1 MSENQDELKVQI
13 KAWLKQQNISRNDFA
28 AECFVSPNTV
38 RNWLAKVAIP
48 KDKEALIRLMMEKT
62 EREKK
67 LKEAARANW
76 KPFVVMLSS
85 EDYKLIEEAARR
97 DNMTVEEW
105 AEATLIKDAQKRM
118 KNYYD
123 DSSLP
128 EDVSLGGGSTGGIR
142 SSQTFRPFIISAL
155 FCPPQAAAIN
165 PGGHG
170 IPLMSRLP
178 AGFRQ
183 RAVPRRA
190 SPGAGNTD
198 LLCCAPNQLFSCL
211 PFSKS
216 SISVDC
222 ESIILST
229 AFSRLLF
236 PAFGPR
242 ESGSAVCSRRLRQD
256 GASGQLGA
264 GPGKE
269 PCSGRIHALYIRIPR
284 PPWKNAAGTAVPEK
298 YPHHHGIGS
307 GTGKN

>member
-67 LKEAARANW
+67 LR

-128 EDVSLGGGSTGGIR
+128 EDVSL
-142 SSQTFRPFIISAL
+142 
-155 FCPPQAAAIN
+155 AAEVPEEYGA
-165 PGGHG
+165 
-170 IPLMSRLP
+170 
-178 AGFRQ
+178 
-183 RAVPRRA
+183 PRRSGPSS
-190 SPGAGNTD
+190 SP
-198 LLCCAPNQLFSCL
+198 P
-211 PFSKS
+211 S
-216 SISVDC
+216 S
-222 ESIILST
+222 
-229 AFSRLLF
+229 ARRK
-236 PAFGPR
+236 PR
-242 ESGSAVCSRRLRQD
+242 Q
-256 GASGQLGA
+256 
-264 GPGKE
+264 
-269 PCSGRIHALYIRIPR
+269 
-284 PPWKNAAGTAVPEK
+284 
-298 YPHHHGIGS
+298 
-307 GTGKN
+307 

>member
-85 EDYKLIEEAARR
+85 EDYKL
-97 DNMTVEEW
+97 TVEEW

-128 EDVSLGGGSTGGIR
+128 EDVSL
-142 SSQTFRPFIISAL
+142 
-155 FCPPQAAAIN
+155 AAEVPEEYGA
-165 PGGHG
+165 
-170 IPLMSRLP
+170 
-178 AGFRQ
+178 
-183 RAVPRRA
+183 PRRSGPSS
-190 SPGAGNTD
+190 SP
-198 LLCCAPNQLFSCL
+198 P
-211 PFSKS
+211 S
-216 SISVDC
+216 S
-222 ESIILST
+222 
-229 AFSRLLF
+229 ARRK
-236 PAFGPR
+236 PR
-242 ESGSAVCSRRLRQD
+242 Q
-256 GASGQLGA
+256 
-264 GPGKE
+264 
-269 PCSGRIHALYIRIPR
+269 
-284 PPWKNAAGTAVPEK
+284 
-298 YPHHHGIGS
+298 
-307 GTGKN
+307 

>member
-128 EDVSLGGGSTGGIR
+128 EDVSLAAEVPEEYGALHHL
-142 SSQTFRPFIISAL
+142 RPF
-155 FCPPQAAAIN
+155 PPAASRGNKSWRAWH
-165 PGGHG
+165 PADV
-170 IPLMSRLP
+170 PPACRLP
-178 AGFRQ
+178 PACCSAEGF
-183 RAVPRRA
+183 PRRREHR
-190 SPGAGNTD
+190 SP
-198 LLCCAPNQLFSCL
+198 LLCAESTFLL
-211 PFSKS
+211 L
-216 SISVDC
+216 SV
-222 ESIILST
+222 LQK
-229 AFSRLLF
+229 FYFR
-236 PAFGPR
+236 
-242 ESGSAVCSRRLRQD
+242 
-256 GASGQLGA
+256 
-264 GPGKE
+264 
-269 PCSGRIHALYIRIPR
+269 
-284 PPWKNAAGTAVPEK
+284 
-298 YPHHHGIGS
+298 
-307 GTGKN
+307 

>member
-76 KPFVVMLSS
+76 KPFVVMNWKPFVVMLSS

-123 DSSLP
+123 ESSLP
-128 EDVSLGGGSTGGIR
+128 EDVSL
-142 SSQTFRPFIISAL
+142 
-155 FCPPQAAAIN
+155 AAEVPEEYGA
-165 PGGHG
+165 
-170 IPLMSRLP
+170 
-178 AGFRQ
+178 
-183 RAVPRRA
+183 PRRSGPSS
-190 SPGAGNTD
+190 SP
-198 LLCCAPNQLFSCL
+198 
-211 PFSKS
+211 PFSTRRK
-216 SISVDC
+216 
-222 ESIILST
+222 
-229 AFSRLLF
+229 
-236 PAFGPR
+236 PR
-242 ESGSAVCSRRLRQD
+242 Q
-256 GASGQLGA
+256 
-264 GPGKE
+264 
-269 PCSGRIHALYIRIPR
+269 
-284 PPWKNAAGTAVPEK
+284 
-298 YPHHHGIGS
+298 
-307 GTGKN
+307 

>member
-28 AECFVSPNTV
+28 AECYVSPNTV

-123 DSSLP
+123 DEGSLP
-128 EDVSLGGGSTGGIR
+128 EDVSL
-142 SSQTFRPFIISAL
+142 
-155 FCPPQAAAIN
+155 AAEVPEEYGA
-165 PGGHG
+165 
-170 IPLMSRLP
+170 
-178 AGFRQ
+178 
-183 RAVPRRA
+183 PRRSGPSS
-190 SPGAGNTD
+190 SPPSSACWLPPACCSTEGFPRRREHRSP
-198 LLCCAPNQLFSCL
+198 LLCA
-211 PFSKS
+211 
-216 SISVDC
+216 
-222 ESIILST
+222 EST
-229 AFSRLLF
+229 FLLL
-236 PAFGPR
+236 
-242 ESGSAVCSRRLRQD
+242 AVLQKFYFR
-256 GASGQLGA
+256 
-264 GPGKE
+264 
-269 PCSGRIHALYIRIPR
+269 
-284 PPWKNAAGTAVPEK
+284 
-298 YPHHHGIGS
+298 
-307 GTGKN
+307 

>member
-128 EDVSLGGGSTGGIR
+128 EDVSLAAEVPEEYGAPRR
-142 SSQTFRPFIISAL
+142 SGPSSSPPFSSRGNKSWRAWHPADV
-155 FCPPQAAAIN
+155 PPAC
-165 PGGHG
+165 
-170 IPLMSRLP
+170 RLP
-178 AGFRQ
+178 PACCSAEGF
-183 RAVPRRA
+183 PRRREHR
-190 SPGAGNTD
+190 SP
-198 LLCCAPNQLFSCL
+198 LLCAESTFLL
-211 PFSKS
+211 L
-216 SISVDC
+216 SV
-222 ESIILST
+222 LQK
-229 AFSRLLF
+229 FYFR
-236 PAFGPR
+236 
-242 ESGSAVCSRRLRQD
+242 
-256 GASGQLGA
+256 
-264 GPGKE
+264 
-269 PCSGRIHALYIRIPR
+269 
-284 PPWKNAAGTAVPEK
+284 
-298 YPHHHGIGS
+298 
-307 GTGKN
+307 

>member
-1 MSENQDELKVQI
+1 MQI

-123 DSSLP
+123 DEGSLP
-128 EDVSLGGGSTGGIR
+128 GDVSL
-142 SSQTFRPFIISAL
+142 
-155 FCPPQAAAIN
+155 AAEVPEEYGA
-165 PGGHG
+165 
-170 IPLMSRLP
+170 
-178 AGFRQ
+178 
-183 RAVPRRA
+183 PRRSGPSS
-190 SPGAGNTD
+190 SP
-198 LLCCAPNQLFSCL
+198 P
-211 PFSKS
+211 S
-216 SISVDC
+216 S
-222 ESIILST
+222 T
-229 AFSRLLF
+229 RRK
-236 PAFGPR
+236 PR
-242 ESGSAVCSRRLRQD
+242 Q
-256 GASGQLGA
+256 
-264 GPGKE
+264 
-269 PCSGRIHALYIRIPR
+269 
-284 PPWKNAAGTAVPEK
+284 
-298 YPHHHGIGS
+298 
-307 GTGKN
+307 

>member
-28 AECFVSPNTV
+28 AECFVS
-38 RNWLAKVAIP
+38 P

-128 EDVSLGGGSTGGIR
+128 EDVSL
-142 SSQTFRPFIISAL
+142 
-155 FCPPQAAAIN
+155 AAEVPEEYGA
-165 PGGHG
+165 
-170 IPLMSRLP
+170 
-178 AGFRQ
+178 
-183 RAVPRRA
+183 PRRSGPSS
-190 SPGAGNTD
+190 SP
-198 LLCCAPNQLFSCL
+198 P
-211 PFSKS
+211 S
-216 SISVDC
+216 S
-222 ESIILST
+222 
-229 AFSRLLF
+229 ARRK
-236 PAFGPR
+236 PR
-242 ESGSAVCSRRLRQD
+242 Q
-256 GASGQLGA
+256 
-264 GPGKE
+264 
-269 PCSGRIHALYIRIPR
+269 
-284 PPWKNAAGTAVPEK
+284 
-298 YPHHHGIGS
+298 
-307 GTGKN
+307 

>member
-128 EDVSLGGGSTGGIR
+128 EDVSLAAEVPEEYGAPRR
-142 SSQTFRPFIISAL
+142 SGPSSSLPAASRGNKSWRAWHPADV
-155 FCPPQAAAIN
+155 PPAC
-165 PGGHG
+165 
-170 IPLMSRLP
+170 RLP
-178 AGFRQ
+178 PACCSAEGF
-183 RAVPRRA
+183 PRRREHR
-190 SPGAGNTD
+190 SP
-198 LLCCAPNQLFSCL
+198 LLCA
-211 PFSKS
+211 
-216 SISVDC
+216 
-222 ESIILST
+222 EST
-229 AFSRLLF
+229 FLLL
-236 PAFGPR
+236 
-242 ESGSAVCSRRLRQD
+242 AVLQKFYFR
-256 GASGQLGA
+256 
-264 GPGKE
+264 
-269 PCSGRIHALYIRIPR
+269 
-284 PPWKNAAGTAVPEK
+284 
-298 YPHHHGIGS
+298 
-307 GTGKN
+307 